1 MEKYFAIKF
10 KTFLQIILSLIGISA
25 EYETYFEQF
34 KSVRL
39 FFYSFKKEINSAI
52 FGKFALLKDWGIDGE
67 LNFHDN
73 EMRGF
78 IDVNFKKKISLFDDE
93 MAFYVPQDILLQII
107 KLLAKECFNIQE
119 DDDDF
124 TITCRDNSI
133 VIDVI
138 TSKMAAVYLYNED
151 ITTIAN
157 IGCELSIENVDGRY
171 LRFVI
176 SF

>member
-52 FGKFALLKDWGIDGE
+52 FGKFALLKEWGIDGE

-107 KLLAKECFNIQE
+107 KLLAKEWFNIEE
-119 DDDDF
+119 DDYS
-124 TITCRDNSI
+124 INCRDNSI

-157 IGCELSIENVDGRY
+157 IGCELSIENVDGKY

>member
-10 KTFLQIILSLIGISA
+10 KTFLQIILSVIGISA

-52 FGKFALLKDWGIDGE
+52 FGKFALLKEWGIDGE

-78 IDVNFKKKISLFDDE
+78 IDVDFKKKISLFDDE

-107 KLLAKECFNIQE
+107 KLLAKEWFNIEE
-119 DDDDF
+119 DDYS
-124 TITCRDNSI
+124 INCRDNSI

-171 LRFVI
+171 LRFVM

>member
-93 MAFYVPQDILLQII
+93 MAFYVPQDILLQVI
-107 KLLAKECFNIQE
+107 KLLAKECLNIE
-119 DDDDF
+119 KDDF
-124 TITCRDNSI
+124 SITCRDNSI

-157 IGCELSIENVDGRY
+157 IGCELSIENVDGKI
-171 LRFVI
+171 LRFVM

>member
-10 KTFLQIILSLIGISA
+10 KTFLQIILSVIGISA

-107 KLLAKECFNIQE
+107 KLLAKECFNIEE
-119 DDDDF
+119 DDYS
-124 TITCRDNSI
+124 INCRDNSI

-157 IGCELSIENVDGRY
+157 IGCELSIENVDGKI
-171 LRFVI
+171 LRFVM

>member
-52 FGKFALLKDWGIDGE
+52 FGKFALLKDWGINGE

-78 IDVNFKKKISLFDDE
+78 IDVDFKKKISLFDDE

-107 KLLAKECFNIQE
+107 KLLAKECFNIEE
-119 DDDDF
+119 DDF
-124 TITCRDNSI
+124 SITCRDNSI

-157 IGCELSIENVDGRY
+157 IGCELSIENVDGKI
-171 LRFVI
+171 LRFVM

>member
-1 MEKYFAIKF
+1 MEKYFTIKF
-10 KTFLQIILSLIGISA
+10 KTFLQIILSVIGISA

-107 KLLAKECFNIQE
+107 KLLAKEWFNIEE
-119 DDDDF
+119 DDYS
-124 TITCRDNSI
+124 INCRDNSI

-171 LRFVI
+171 LRFVM

>member
-25 EYETYFEQF
+25 EYETYFEQA

-78 IDVNFKKKISLFDDE
+78 IDVDFKKKISLFDDE

-107 KLLAKECFNIQE
+107 KLLAKEWFNIEE
-119 DDDDF
+119 DDYS
-124 TITCRDNSI
+124 INCRDNSI

-157 IGCELSIENVDGRY
+157 IGCELSIENVDGKI
-171 LRFVI
+171 LRFVM

>member
-1 MEKYFAIKF
+1 MEKYFTIKF
-10 KTFLQIILSLIGISA
+10 KTFLQIILSVIGISA

-39 FFYSFKKEINSAI
+39 LFYSFKKEINSAI
-52 FGKFALLKDWGIDGE
+52 FGKFALLKEWGIDGE

-107 KLLAKECFNIQE
+107 KLLAKEWFNIEE
-119 DDDDF
+119 DDYS
-124 TITCRDNSI
+124 INCRDNSI

-171 LRFVI
+171 LRFVM

>member
-1 MEKYFAIKF
+1 
-10 KTFLQIILSLIGISA
+10 
-25 EYETYFEQF
+25 
-34 KSVRL
+34 
-39 FFYSFKKEINSAI
+39 
-52 FGKFALLKDWGIDGE
+52 
-67 LNFHDN
+67 
-73 EMRGF
+73 
-78 IDVNFKKKISLFDDE
+78 

-107 KLLAKECFNIQE
+107 KLLAKEWFNIEE
-119 DDDDF
+119 DDYS
-124 TITCRDNSI
+124 INCRDNSI

-157 IGCELSIENVDGRY
+157 IGCELSIENVDGKY

>member
-52 FGKFALLKDWGIDGE
+52 FGKFALLKEWGIDGE

-107 KLLAKECFNIQE
+107 KLLAKEWFNIEE
-119 DDDDF
+119 DDYS
-124 TITCRDNSI
+124 INCRDNSI

-157 IGCELSIENVDGRY
+157 IGCELSIENVNGRY
-171 LRFVI
+171 LRFVM

>member
-1 MEKYFAIKF
+1 MKKYFTIKF
-10 KTFLQIILSLIGISA
+10 KTFLQIILSVIGISA

-52 FGKFALLKDWGIDGE
+52 FGKFALLKEWGIDGE

-107 KLLAKECFNIQE
+107 KLLAKEWFNIEE
-119 DDDDF
+119 DDYS
-124 TITCRDNSI
+124 INCRDNSI

-157 IGCELSIENVDGRY
+157 IGCELSIENVDGKY
-171 LRFVI
+171 LRFVL

>member
-52 FGKFALLKDWGIDGE
+52 FGKFALLKEWGIDGE

-78 IDVNFKKKISLFDDE
+78 IDVDFKKKISLFDDE
-93 MAFYVPQDILLQII
+93 MALYVPQDILLQII
-107 KLLAKECFNIQE
+107 KLLAKEWFNIEE
-119 DDDDF
+119 DDYS
-124 TITCRDNSI
+124 INCRDNSI

-171 LRFVI
+171 LRFVM

>member
-52 FGKFALLKDWGIDGE
+52 FGKFALLKEWGIDGE

-78 IDVNFKKKISLFDDE
+78 IDVNLKKKISLFDDE

-107 KLLAKECFNIQE
+107 KLLAKECFNIEE
-119 DDDDF
+119 DDF
-124 TITCRDNSI
+124 SITCRDNSI

-151 ITTIAN
+151 ITTMAN

>member
-1 MEKYFAIKF
+1 MEKYFTIKF
-10 KTFLQIILSLIGISA
+10 KTFLQIILSVIGISA

-39 FFYSFKKEINSAI
+39 LFYSFKKEINSAI
-52 FGKFALLKDWGIDGE
+52 FGKFALLKAWGIDGE

-107 KLLAKECFNIQE
+107 KLLAKEWFNIEE
-119 DDDDF
+119 DDYS
-124 TITCRDNSI
+124 INCRDNSI

-157 IGCELSIENVDGRY
+157 IGCELSIENVDGKY

>member
-1 MEKYFAIKF
+1 MEKYFTIKF
-10 KTFLQIILSLIGISA
+10 KTFLQIILSVIGISA

-93 MAFYVPQDILLQII
+93 MAFYVPQEILLQII
-107 KLLAKECFNIQE
+107 KLLVKECFNIE

-124 TITCRDNSI
+124 SITCRDNSI
-133 VIDVI
+133 VIDVN
-138 TSKMAAVYLYNED
+138 TSKMAAVYLFNED
-151 ITTIAN
+151 MTTIAN
-157 IGCELSIENVDGRY
+157 ICSELSIENVDGRY
-171 LRFVI
+171 LRFVM

>member
-10 KTFLQIILSLIGISA
+10 KTFLQIILSIIGISA
-25 EYETYFEQF
+25 EYETYFEQA

-39 FFYSFKKEINSAI
+39 FFYSLKKEINSAI
-52 FGKFALLKDWGIDGE
+52 FGKFALLKEWGIDGE

-78 IDVNFKKKISLFDDE
+78 IDVNLKKKISLFDDE

-107 KLLAKECFNIQE
+107 KLLAKECLNIE

-133 VIDVI
+133 VIDVN
-138 TSKMAAVYLYNED
+138 TSKMAAVYLFNED
-151 ITTIAN
+151 MTTIAN

-171 LRFVI
+171 LRFVM